1 MENYPFNTVG
11 LCSEDVDCFNDT
23 YRALKVKFNIEI
35 PGHIDFNLDQF
46 DVFKNYLG
54 VDLLGSYV
62 INHLDCDSYIFF
74 IQTHCKV
81 TPPKGIG
88 SYIDDACQLWA
99 LAYLKK
105 NFGRV
110 LIRRETL
117 ADKIIELVH
126 PVELDFEDDKPFS
139 DTFYVLVNDH
149 QKAIKAID
157 RNFRNAVMDIR
168 KDNFIIEVVEHNLII
183 GNTDPVSPEKAIY
196 LAEFVS
202 RVASSC

>member
-1 MENYPFNTVG
+1 M
-11 LCSEDVDCFNDT
+11 
-23 YRALKVKFNIEI
+23 
-35 PGHIDFNLDQF
+35 
-46 DVFKNYLG
+46 
-54 VDLLGSYV
+54 
-62 INHLDCDSYIFF
+62 
-74 IQTHCKV
+74 
-81 TPPKGIG
+81 
-88 SYIDDACQLWA
+88 
-99 LAYLKK
+99 
-105 NFGRV
+105 

-149 QKAIKAID
+149 QKAINAID
-157 RNFRNAVMDIR
+157 RNFRNAVMDTR